1 MTRAAGPAGPVASVV
16 PLGRTATVA
25 APATSANLGPGF
37 DAFGLALDWTDSC
50 SVSVAE
56 GASTVTV
63 TGQSAGRMPT
73 DSRHLVI
80 RTVLRGLSA
89 LGAAL
94 APATGLRLTA
104 HNTIP
109 HGRGLGSSS
118 AAIVSGLGL
127 AWGLARPGVEP
138 DLGWLVDL
146 ATEIEGH
153 PDNVAAA
160 AYGGFVIAYGTAGS
174 AFRLQV
180 VRIEVHPDLAAVAY
194 VPQQPVST
202 HAARQLLPA
211 TVPHRDAAANAGRAA
226 LAVLAVTGRPD
237 LLVPA
242 TRDWLHTDYRR
253 TAMPESYDLLT
264 RLRADDRAAVISGAG
279 PTVLVLGSADVLAG
293 LPDVPAFVRHPLA
306 VGTAGLR
313 VRPTS

>member
-1 MTRAAGPAGPVASVV
+1 MVS
-16 PLGRTATVA
+16 

-56 GASTVTV
+56 GASVVSV
-63 TGQSAGRMPT
+63 TGESAMRMPT
-73 DSRHLVI
+73 DARHLVV
-80 RTVLRGLSA
+80 RTVLRGLAA
-89 LGAAL
+89 LGTGL
-94 APATGLRLTA
+94 APATGLRLSA

-127 AWGLARPGVEP
+127 AWGLARPGATP
-138 DLGWLVDL
+138 DLDWLLDL

-160 AYGGFVIAYGTAGS
+160 AHGGFVIAYRASRSS
-174 AFRLQV
+174 ARVQV
-180 VRIEVHPDLAAVAY
+180 ARVEVHPELVAVAY
-194 VPQQPVST
+194 VPRHPVST

-211 TVPHRDAAANAGRAA
+211 TVPHGDAAANAGRAA
-226 LAVLAVTGRPD
+226 LAVLAVTGHWE

-242 TRDWLHTDYRR
+242 TRDWLHTTYRR
-253 TAMPESYDLLT
+253 TAMPESFDLLT
-264 RLRADDRAAVISGAG
+264 RLRDDGFAAVISGAG
-279 PTVLVLGSADVLAG
+279 PTVLVLGSADHVAA
-293 LPDVPAFVRHPLA
+293 LPEMPDFARHPLRT
-306 VGTAGLR
+306 GTEGVR
-313 VRPTS
+313 VRSAT